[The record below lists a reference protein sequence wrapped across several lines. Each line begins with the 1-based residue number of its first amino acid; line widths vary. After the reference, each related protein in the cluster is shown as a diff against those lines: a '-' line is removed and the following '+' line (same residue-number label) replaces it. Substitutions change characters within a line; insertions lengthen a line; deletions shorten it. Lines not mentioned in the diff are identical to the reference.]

1 MSEQVRAALAPRRPV
16 KRLVAVIFMVAL
28 CFCAI
33 CGKVLL
39 DARQAT
45 WDRAAQIAAG
55 TIAGLESDISRNI
68 ESYDLSLRAVIDNLA
83 YPEIVKI
90 SPELRQLVLFDRSA
104 MAKHLEAIEFIDENG
119 IVRLDSRTPF
129 PKPVSRSEREY
140 FQFHKNSKVFKLHV
154 SAPALIRDT
163 GSRVITIS
171 RRLSN
176 PDGSF
181 AGVVAGSIR
190 LAYFQQLFKNAS
202 LQLGGGITL
211 LRTDGIV
218 LARWPSEPAMLGR
231 DLYATELFSH
241 LAAARTGRFETV
253 PVDAAPQRLVVYSQV
268 GDLPLVVEI
277 GQSTDALYAQW
288 QSYAITIGFVMLL
301 LCAVSIALS
310 SYLIREMGQRNA
322 SEARLAMLA
331 ATDGLTGLSN
341 RRFLNDAIDR
351 EWQRAMRDRS
361 PLALA
366 MCDTDLFKSYN
377 DRYGHQ
383 VGDKLLQAIAAAMQQ
398 TIKSGAG
405 VAARFGGDEFAILLP
420 SASAKA
426 AAAIADEV
434 RSRVIA
440 ACDEQ
445 GIPRS
450 YLSIGIASVVPEP
463 GEEPSSLM
471 AAADQALYRAKELGR
486 DRVEISSRRPHKLA
500 LVANVPQASASQVSA
515 A

>member
-1 MSEQVRAALAPRRPV
+1 MSEQVRAALAPKRPV
-16 KRLVAVIFMVAL
+16 KRLVAIIFMVAL

-39 DARQAT
+39 DARRAT
-45 WDRAAQIAAG
+45 WDRAAQAAAG
-55 TIAGLESDISRNI
+55 LVAGLESDISRNI

-83 YPEIVKI
+83 YPEIIKI

-104 MAKHLEAIEFIDENG
+104 MAKHLEAIEYVDENG

-154 SAPALIRDT
+154 SAPTLVRDT
-163 GSRVITIS
+163 GNRVITIS

-176 PDGSF
+176 QDGSF
-181 AGVVAGSIR
+181 AGVVAASVR
-190 LAYFQQLFKNAS
+190 LVYFQQLFKNAA
-202 LQLGGGITL
+202 LQLEGGITL

-241 LAAARTGRFETV
+241 LAAARSGRFETV
-253 PVDAAPQRLVVYSQV
+253 PVDTTAQRLVVYSQI
-268 GDLPLVVEI
+268 GELPLVIQI

-288 QSYAITIGFVMLL
+288 RSYAITIGIVMLL
-301 LCAVSIALS
+301 LCAVSVALA

-341 RRFLNDAIDR
+341 RRSLNDAIDR
-351 EWQRAMRDRS
+351 EWQRAMRDRL

-383 VGDKLLQAIAAAMQQ
+383 VGDKLLQAIAAAMRH
-398 TIKSGAG
+398 TIKPGAG

-420 SASAKA
+420 SMSAKA
-426 AAAIADEV
+426 AAEVADEV
-434 RSRVIA
+434 RSRVGA
-440 ACDEQ
+440 VCDEQ

-450 YLSIGIASVVPEP
+450 YLSIGIASVVPES
-463 GEEPSSLM
+463 GEDPSSLM

-486 DRVEISSRRPHKLA
+486 DRIELASRPPPKLA
-500 LVANVPQASASQVSA
+500 LVASAPQVSA

>member
-1 MSEQVRAALAPRRPV
+1 MSEQVRAALAPKRPV
-16 KRLVAVIFMVAL
+16 KRLVAIIFMVAL

-39 DARQAT
+39 DARRAT
-45 WDRAAQIAAG
+45 WDRAAQAA
-55 TIAGLESDISRNI
+55 TSLIAGLESDISRNI
-68 ESYDLSLRAVIDNLA
+68 ESYDLSLRAVVGNLA

-104 MAKHLEAIEFIDENG
+104 MAKHLEAIEFIDGNG

-129 PKPVSRSEREY
+129 PKPVSRSDREY
-140 FQFHKNSKVFKLHV
+140 FQFHKNSTVFKLRI
-154 SAPALIRDT
+154 SAPALAGDA
-163 GSRVITIS
+163 GDRVVTIS

-176 PDGSF
+176 PDGTF
-181 AGVVAGSIR
+181 AGVVAGAVR
-190 LAYFQQLFKNAS
+190 LAYFQELFKNAS
-202 LQLGGGITL
+202 LQLDGNIRL
-211 LRTDGIV
+211 LRTDGVV
-218 LARWPSEPAMLGR
+218 LAGWPNETATTGR
-231 DLYATELFSH
+231 ELHATELFRH
-241 LAAARTGRFETV
+241 LAVARSGSFETV
-253 PVDAAPQRLVVYSQV
+253 PADGAAQRLVVYTRI
-268 GDLPLVVEI
+268 GDLPLVI
-277 GQSTDALYAQW
+277 AAGQSTAALYSQW
-288 QSYAITIGFVMLL
+288 QSYAVTIGFVMLL
-301 LCAVSIALS
+301 LCAISIALS
-310 SYLIREMGQRNA
+310 SYLIREMGQRSA

-351 EWQRAMRDRS
+351 EWRHAMRDRA

-377 DRYGHQ
+377 DRHGHQ
-383 VGDKLLQAIAAAMQQ
+383 VGDKLLQAIATAMQRS
-398 TIKSGAG
+398 IKPGAG

-420 SASAKA
+420 ATSATA
-426 AAAIADEV
+426 AAEIANEV
-434 RSRVIA
+434 RNRVIE

-450 YLSIGIASVVPEP
+450 CLSIGVASAVPEP
-463 GEEPSSLM
+463 GEDPSALM

-486 DRVEISSRRPHKLA
+486 DRIELASRPPRKLT
-500 LVANVPQASASQVSA
+500 LVGGASQIGAPQVSA